1 MIIPI
6 NLHPEPSPSSSS
18 TCTFPPALAQFG
30 SEGLVL
36 IELQG
41 SLEVEGDNIGQTV
54 GKLSVETSTVG
65 CSSRYLTGIEVNRMF
80 TEETHFTDRTPSTGR
95 QTRESAETPCCSSSF
110 ITRTWNGG
118 YLRWYWPRVNPDIT
132 KKLGRCRSGEE
143 KDGLRKTANANGRQS
158 GWNHKCRGW

>member
-6 NLHPEPSPSSSS
+6 NLHPEPSASSSS

-30 SEGLVL
+30 SEGRVL
-36 IELQG
+36 NELQG

-110 ITRTWNGG
+110 ITG
-118 YLRWYWPRVNPDIT
+118 
-132 KKLGRCRSGEE
+132 
-143 KDGLRKTANANGRQS
+143 A
-158 GWNHKCRGW
+158 

>member
-6 NLHPEPSPSSSS
+6 NLQPEPSASSSS

-54 GKLSVETSTVG
+54 GKLSVEASTVG
-65 CSSRYLTGIEVNRMF
+65 CSRYSTETEAHRMLP
-80 TEETHFTDRTPSTGR
+80 EETHSIDRTPST
-95 QTRESAETPCCSSSF
+95 
-110 ITRTWNGG
+110 
-118 YLRWYWPRVNPDIT
+118 
-132 KKLGRCRSGEE
+132 
-143 KDGLRKTANANGRQS
+143 
-158 GWNHKCRGW
+158 

>member
-1 MIIPI
+1 MSRAKIVNASRRVQVLMKHSLTTAFYSESHSSCTMIIPI
-6 NLHPEPSPSSSS
+6 NLHLEPSPSSSS

-54 GKLSVETSTVG
+54 GKLSAEASTVS
-65 CSSRYLTGIEVNRMF
+65 CYRCLTGIEVNRMF

-110 ITRTWNGG
+110 ITRT
-118 YLRWYWPRVNPDIT
+118 
-132 KKLGRCRSGEE
+132 
-143 KDGLRKTANANGRQS
+143 
-158 GWNHKCRGW
+158 